1 MCGMHGYLDERVD
14 GSPARP
20 PTRVQLSRQRRMPY
34 GCKNVSRPGPYGNP
48 FTVAEYADEAVSL
61 FRDLLAHPD
70 RYPDIRYH
78 SLRQI
83 QEELAGWDLACWC
96 PVPDGY
102 ISPTAAANRI
112 HLAVA
117 AAVLDQDDLCHADV
131 LLRVANGG

>member
-1 MCGMHGYLDERVD
+1 
-14 GSPARP
+14 
-20 PTRVQLSRQRRMPY
+20 MPY

-48 FTVAEYADEAVSL
+48 FTVAEYADEAVPL

-70 RYPDIRYH
+70 RYPDIRYQ

-131 LLRVANGG
+131 LLRVANGGKP